1 MKRVYYIHLAIAMLA
16 FSACCGPKPT
26 PAIPAD
32 KDLEAKVEKTLK
44 GMDLDTKIGQLVQ
57 LNINII
63 TSGDDVDPAKMESV
77 FGRWKIGSILNVF
90 QGTAQTREKTA
101 DIISKIQ
108 EASMKYIGIPTIYG
122 LDMIHGA
129 TYLTEGTFFPQ
140 EVNLA
145 ATFDTRH
152 AANMGAVMA
161 YETRAAMCP
170 WIFSPVMDLGRDPR
184 WPRIWE
190 SYGEDSYLQSVMSV
204 AETRAIQGE
213 DPNHIGPDK
222 VAACIKHYMAYGAP
236 FTGKDRTP
244 AILAEHDMREKY
256 FRPFKECAEAGALSV
271 MVNSASINGIP
282 THANRELLTGW
293 LKEGLNWDGMIV
305 TDWAD
310 VNNLYS
316 REHIAADRK
325 EALALAINA
334 GIDMIMDP
342 YDTLCCAD
350 IKAAVEEKMIP
361 MSRIDDAVRRVLRLK
376 YRLGL
381 FDNPTWDVSGYDRFG
396 CEEFVA
402 QAREA
407 AIESEV
413 LLKNEGI
420 LPLKKGTRILIT
432 GPCGNSMRTLNGGWS
447 YTWQGTE
454 APVYTEKFNTIY
466 EALANKFGA
475 SNVRFVPGIEFDE
488 TRFAW
493 QVEKNVN
500 ISAAAAAARSADVVV
515 ACLGENSYCETPG
528 NIDDLNLS
536 SNQKDL
542 LRAVAATGKPVVLV
556 LNEGR
561 PRIIGDVEPLAKA
574 VVDVMLPGNY
584 GGDALAEL
592 LAGDANFSGKLPFT
606 YPQHINSLHTYDYK
620 VSENVATMAG
630 EYNYDA
636 VMDVQWPFGHGLSY
650 TSFEYSDLKCSRT
663 GFKSGY
669 SLDFELTVKN
679 AGKVA
684 GKESVLLYSSDI
696 IASMVPDVKRL
707 RAFSKVDLQPGESKT
722 VRFSIPADE
731 LAFVGQD
738 GKRHLEQGDFRIAA
752 GNCSLIVT
760 CTETSVR

>member
-1 MKRVYYIHLAIAMLA
+1 MLA

-32 KDLEAKVEKTLK
+32 KELEAKVEKTLK

-213 DPNHIGPDK
+213 APNHIGPDK

-282 THANRELLTGW
+282 THANRELLTEW

-420 LPLKKGTRILIT
+420 LPLKKGTRILVT

-454 APVYTEKFNTIY
+454 ASVYTEKFNTIY

-584 GGDALAEL
+584 GGDALADL

-606 YPQHINSLHTYDYK
+606 YPKHINSLHTYDYK

-636 VMDVQWPFGHGLSY
+636 VMDVQWPFGYGLSY

-663 GFKSGY
+663 GFKSGD

-738 GKRHLEQGDFRIAA
+738 GKRHLEKGDFRIAA

>member
-44 GMDLDTKIGQLVQ
+44 GMDLDTKIGQMVQ
-57 LNINII
+57 LNINLI

-77 FGRWKIGSILNVF
+77 FGRWKVGSILNVF

-170 WIFSPVMDLGRDPR
+170 WVFSPVMDLGRDPR

-190 SYGEDSYLQSVMSV
+190 SYGEDSFLQSVMSV

-293 LKEGLNWDGMIV
+293 LKEGLDWDVMIV

-381 FDNPTWDVSGYDRFG
+381 FDNPTWDVSGYDSFG

-420 LPLKKGTRILIT
+420 LPLKKGTRILVT

-500 ISAAAAAARSADVVV
+500 ISAAAAAARSADIVV

-606 YPQHINSLHTYDYK
+606 YPKHINSLHTYDYK
-620 VSENVATMAG
+620 VSENVATMEG

-663 GFKSGY
+663 GFKSGD

-738 GKRHLEQGDFRIAA
+738 GKRHLEKGDFRIAA

>member
-1 MKRVYYIHLAIAMLA
+1 MLA

-32 KDLEAKVEKTLK
+32 KELEAKVEKTLK

-282 THANRELLTGW
+282 THANRELLTEW

-420 LPLKKGTRILIT
+420 LPLKKGTRILVT

-454 APVYTEKFNTIY
+454 ASVYTEKFNTIY

-584 GGDALAEL
+584 GGDALADL

-606 YPQHINSLHTYDYK
+606 YPKHINSLHTYDYK

-636 VMDVQWPFGHGLSY
+636 VMDVQWPFGYGLSY

-663 GFKSGY
+663 GFKSGD

-738 GKRHLEQGDFRIAA
+738 GKRHLEKGDFRIAA

>member
-1 MKRVYYIHLAIAMLA
+1 MKTSSLVSMACLL
-16 FSACCGPKPT
+16 SALVSCKTGVK
-26 PAIPAD
+26 PAIPED
-32 KDLEAKVEKTLK
+32 KALEARVEKTLK
-44 GMDLDTKIGQLVQ
+44 RMDLDTKIGQMVQ
-57 LNINII
+57 LNINLI
-63 TSGDDVDPAKMESV
+63 TSGDDVDPVKMESV

-152 AANMGAVMA
+152 AANMGVVMA

-190 SYGEDSYLQSVMSV
+190 SYGEDSYVQSVMSV

-293 LKEGLNWDGMIV
+293 LKEGLDWDGMIV

-310 VNNLYS
+310 VNNLYT

-396 CEEFVA
+396 CKEFVA

-407 AIESEV
+407 AIESEI
-413 LLKNEGI
+413 LLKNDGV
-420 LPLKKGTRILIT
+420 LPLKKGTRILVT

-454 APVYTEKFNTIY
+454 NPVYTEKFNTIY

-475 SNVRFVPGIEFDE
+475 SNVKFVPGIEFDE

-500 ISAAAAAARSADVVV
+500 ISAAAAAARSVDVVV

-536 SNQKDL
+536 ANQKDL

-574 VVDVMLPGNY
+574 VVDVMLPSNY

-606 YPQHINSLHTYDYK
+606 YPKHVNALHTYDYK
-620 VSENVATMAG
+620 VSENVETMEG

-636 VMDVQWPFGHGLSY
+636 VMNVQWPFGFGLSY
-650 TSFEYSDLKCSRT
+650 TTFGYSDFKCSKSD
-663 GFKSGY
+663 FKSGDM
-669 SLDFELTVKN
+669 LDFEVTVTN
-679 AGKVA
+679 TGSMA
-684 GKESVLLYSSDI
+684 GKEAVLLYSSDI
-696 IASMVPDVKRL
+696 VASMVPDVRRL
-707 RAFSKVDLQPGESKT
+707 RAFTKVDLLPGESKT
-722 VRFSIPADE
+722 VRMSVPADE

-738 GKRHLEQGDFRIAA
+738 GKWHLEKGAFRFSS
-752 GNCSLIVT
+752 GPCSCYADCV
-760 CTETSVR
+760 ETTVK

>member
-213 DPNHIGPDK
+213 DPSHIGPDK

-293 LKEGLNWDGMIV
+293 LKEGLDWDGMIV

-381 FDNPTWDVSGYDRFG
+381 FDNPTWDVSGYDSFG

-420 LPLKKGTRILIT
+420 LPLKKGTRILVT

-536 SNQKDL
+536 SSQKDL

-606 YPQHINSLHTYDYK
+606 YPKHINSLHTYDYK
-620 VSENVATMAG
+620 VSENVATMEG

-663 GFKSGY
+663 GFKSGD

-738 GKRHLEQGDFRIAA
+738 GKRHLEKGDFRIAA

>member
-26 PAIPAD
+26 PAITAD

-57 LNINII
+57 LNINLI

-190 SYGEDSYLQSVMSV
+190 SYGEDSYVQSVMSV

-213 DPNHIGPDK
+213 DPNHIGPDN

-293 LKEGLNWDGMIV
+293 LKEGLDWDGMIV

-310 VNNLYS
+310 VNNLYT

-361 MSRIDDAVRRVLRLK
+361 MSRIDDAVRRVIRLK

-381 FDNPTWDVSGYDRFG
+381 FDDPTWDVSGYDRFG

-413 LLKNEGI
+413 LLKNDGV
-420 LPLKKGTRILIT
+420 LPLKKGTRILVT

-454 APVYTEKFNTIY
+454 DPVYTEKFNTIY

-475 SNVRFVPGIEFDE
+475 SNVKFVPGIEFDE

-500 ISAAAAAARSADVVV
+500 ISAAAAAARSVDVVV

-536 SNQKDL
+536 ANQKDL

-606 YPQHINSLHTYDYK
+606 YPKHINSLHTYDYK
-620 VSENVATMAG
+620 VSENVATMEG

-650 TSFEYSDLKCSRT
+650 TAFKYSGLKCSKSE
-663 GFKSGY
+663 FKSGDM
-669 SLDFELTVKN
+669 LEFEITITN
-679 AGKVA
+679 EGAVA
-684 GKESVLLYSSDI
+684 GKEAVLLYSSDI

-707 RAFSKVDLQPGESKT
+707 RAFAKADLQPGESKT
-722 VRFSIPADE
+722 LSFSVPADE
-731 LAFVGQD
+731 LAFVSQD
-738 GKRHLEQGDFRIAA
+738 GKWHLEKGAFRFAA
-752 GNCSLIVT
+752 GDCSMIVN

>member
-1 MKRVYYIHLAIAMLA
+1 MLA

-32 KDLEAKVEKTLK
+32 KELEAKVEKTLK

-57 LNINII
+57 LNINLI

-77 FGRWKIGSILNVF
+77 FGRWKVGSILNVF

-190 SYGEDSYLQSVMSV
+190 SYGEDSFLQSVMSV

-244 AILAEHDMREKY
+244 AILAEQDMREKY

-293 LKEGLNWDGMIV
+293 LKEGLDWDGMIV

-310 VNNLYS
+310 VSNLYS

-413 LLKNEGI
+413 LLKNDGV
-420 LPLKKGTRILIT
+420 LPLKKGTRILVT

-454 APVYTEKFNTIY
+454 ASVYTEKFNTIY

-500 ISAAAAAARSADVVV
+500 ISAAAAAARSVDVVV

-536 SNQKDL
+536 ANQKDL

-606 YPQHINSLHTYDYK
+606 YPKHINSLHTYDYK
-620 VSENVATMAG
+620 VSENVATMEG

-636 VMDVQWPFGHGLSY
+636 VMDVQWPFGFGLSY
-650 TSFEYSDLKCSRT
+650 SSFEYSDLKCSRT
-663 GFKSGY
+663 GFKSGD

-679 AGKVA
+679 AGKVV

-738 GKRHLEQGDFRIAA
+738 GKRHLEKGDFRIAA

>member
-1 MKRVYYIHLAIAMLA
+1 MQRISTTITAIAILA
-16 FSACCGPKPT
+16 AVMSCSGNKNK
-26 PAIPAD
+26 PAIASD
-32 KDLEAKVEKTLK
+32 KALEARVEKTLK
-44 GMDLDTKIGQLVQ
+44 EMDLDTKVGQMVQ
-57 LNINII
+57 LNINLI
-63 TSGDDVDPAKMESV
+63 TSGNDVDPAKMEAL

-90 QGTAQTREKTA
+90 QGNAQTREKTA
-101 DIISKIQ
+101 DIISKVQ

-129 TYLTEGTFFPQ
+129 TYLSDGTFFPQ

-152 AANMGAVMA
+152 ASNMGNVMA

-184 WPRIWE
+184 WPRLWE
-190 SYGEDSYLQSVMSV
+190 SYGEDSYVQAMMAV
-204 AETRAIQGE
+204 AETEAIQNLG
-213 DPNHIGPDK
+213 

-236 FTGKDRTP
+236 FSGKDRTP
-244 AILAEHDMREKY
+244 AVLTMHEMREKY

-282 THANRELLTGW
+282 THANKELLTGW
-293 LKEGLNWDGMIV
+293 LKDGLKWDGMIV

-310 VNNLYS
+310 VNNLYT

-350 IKAAVEEKMIP
+350 IKAAVQEKLIP
-361 MSRIDDAVRRVLRLK
+361 MSRIDDAVRRVIRLK

-381 FDNPTWDVSGYDRFG
+381 FDNPVWDVSGYDKFG

-407 AIESEV
+407 ALESEV
-413 LLKNEGI
+413 LLKNDGV
-420 LPLKKGTRILIT
+420 LPLKKGARILVT

-454 APVYTEKFNTIY
+454 DPRYTDRFNSIY
-466 EALANKFGA
+466 EALAAKFGA
-475 SNVRFVPGIEFDE
+475 DKVKYVPGLEFSADHY
-488 TRFAW
+488 AW

-500 ISAAAAAARSADVVV
+500 IPAAVAAARGVDVVV

-542 LRAVAATGKPVVLV
+542 LKALAATGKPVVLV

-561 PRIIGDVEPLAKA
+561 PRIIGDIEPLANA

-606 YPQHINSLHTYDYK
+606 YPKHANSLHTYDYK

-636 VMDVQWPFGHGLSY
+636 VMDVQWPFGFGLSY
-650 TSFEYSDLKCSRT
+650 TTYKYSGFQCSKQE
-663 GFKSGY
+663 FKSGDM
-669 SLDFELTVKN
+669 LDFELTVTN
-679 AGKVA
+679 EGGIA

-707 RAFSKVDLQPGESKT
+707 RAFAKVELSPGESKT
-722 VRFSIPADE
+722 LSFTVPADE

-738 GKRHLEQGDFRIAA
+738 GKWHLEKGAFRFAA
-752 GNCSLIVT
+752 GTCSVMLNCS
-760 CTETSVR
+760 ETKIF

>member
-32 KDLEAKVEKTLK
+32 KELEAKVEKTLK

-63 TSGDDVDPAKMESV
+63 TSGDEVDPAKMESV

-90 QGTAQTREKTA
+90 QGMAQTREKTA

-108 EASMKYIGIPTIYG
+108 EASMRYIGIPTIYG

-282 THANRELLTGW
+282 THANRELLTEW

-420 LPLKKGTRILIT
+420 LPLKKGTRILVT

-454 APVYTEKFNTIY
+454 ASVYTEKFNTIY

-584 GGDALAEL
+584 GGDALADL

-606 YPQHINSLHTYDYK
+606 YPKHINSLHTYDYK

-636 VMDVQWPFGHGLSY
+636 VMDVQWPFGYGLSY

-663 GFKSGY
+663 GFKSGD

-738 GKRHLEQGDFRIAA
+738 GKRHLEKGDFRIAA

>member
-1 MKRVYYIHLAIAMLA
+1 MLA

-32 KDLEAKVEKTLK
+32 KELEAKVEKTLK

-90 QGTAQTREKTA
+90 QGMAQTREKTA

-108 EASMKYIGIPTIYG
+108 EASMRYIGIPTIYG

-282 THANRELLTGW
+282 THANRELLTEW

-420 LPLKKGTRILIT
+420 LPLKKGTRILVT

-454 APVYTEKFNTIY
+454 ASVYTEKFNTIY

-584 GGDALAEL
+584 GGDALADL

-606 YPQHINSLHTYDYK
+606 YPKHINSLHTYDYK

-636 VMDVQWPFGHGLSY
+636 VMDVQWPFGYGLSY

-663 GFKSGY
+663 GFKSGD

-738 GKRHLEQGDFRIAA
+738 GKRHLEKGDFRIAA

>member
-32 KDLEAKVEKTLK
+32 KELEAKVEKTLK
-44 GMDLDTKIGQLVQ
+44 GMDLDTKIGQMVQ
-57 LNINII
+57 LNINLI

-77 FGRWKIGSILNVF
+77 FGRWKVGSILNVF

-101 DIISKIQ
+101 DIISKVQ

-122 LDMIHGA
+122 LDMIHGT

-190 SYGEDSYLQSVMSV
+190 SYGEDSYVQSEMSV

-213 DPNHIGPDK
+213 DPNHIGQGK

-293 LKEGLNWDGMIV
+293 LKEGLDWDGMIV

-316 REHIAADRK
+316 REHIASDRK

-361 MSRIDDAVRRVLRLK
+361 MSRIDDAVRRVIRLK

-420 LPLKKGTRILIT
+420 LPLKKGARILVT

-454 APVYTEKFNTIY
+454 ASVYTEKFNTIY

-536 SNQKDL
+536 ANQKDL
-542 LRAVAATGKPVVLV
+542 LRAVATTGKPVVLV

-584 GGDALAEL
+584 GGDALADL

-606 YPQHINSLHTYDYK
+606 YPKHINSLHTYDYK

-636 VMDVQWPFGHGLSY
+636 VMDVQWPFGFGLSY
-650 TSFEYSDLKCSRT
+650 TSFEYSDLKCSKT
-663 GFKSGY
+663 GFKSGDV
-669 SLDFELTVKN
+669 LDFEITVKN
-679 AGKVA
+679 TGNIA
-684 GKESVLLYSSDI
+684 GKEAVLLYSSDI

-722 VRFSIPADE
+722 VRFSIPADD

-738 GKRHLEQGDFRIAA
+738 GKRHLEKGDFRIAA

>member
-1 MKRVYYIHLAIAMLA
+1 MACLL
-16 FSACCGPKPT
+16 SALVSCKTGVK
-26 PAIPAD
+26 PAIPED
-32 KDLEAKVEKTLK
+32 KALEARVEKTLK
-44 GMDLDTKIGQLVQ
+44 RMDLDTKIGQMVQ
-57 LNINII
+57 LNINLI
-63 TSGDDVDPAKMESV
+63 TSGDDVDPVKMESV

-152 AANMGAVMA
+152 AANMGVVMA

-190 SYGEDSYLQSVMSV
+190 SYGEDSFVQSVMSV

-293 LKEGLNWDGMIV
+293 LKEGLDWDGMIV

-310 VNNLYS
+310 VNNLYT

-396 CEEFVA
+396 SKVFVA

-413 LLKNEGI
+413 LLKNDGV
-420 LPLKKGTRILIT
+420 LPLKKGTRILVT

-454 APVYTEKFNTIY
+454 NPVYTEKFNTIY

-475 SNVRFVPGIEFDE
+475 SNVKFVPGIEFDE

-500 ISAAAAAARSADVVV
+500 ISAAAAAARSVDVVV

-536 SNQKDL
+536 ANQKDL

-574 VVDVMLPGNY
+574 VVDVMLPSNY

-606 YPQHINSLHTYDYK
+606 YPKHVNALHTYDYK
-620 VSENVATMAG
+620 VSENVETMEG

-636 VMDVQWPFGHGLSY
+636 VMNVQWPFGFGLSY
-650 TSFEYSDLKCSRT
+650 TTFGYSDFKCSKSD
-663 GFKSGY
+663 FKSGDM
-669 SLDFELTVKN
+669 LDFEVTVTN
-679 AGKVA
+679 TGSMA
-684 GKESVLLYSSDI
+684 GKEAVLLYSSDI
-696 IASMVPDVKRL
+696 VASMVPDVRRL
-707 RAFSKVDLQPGESKT
+707 RAFTKVDLLPGESKT
-722 VRFSIPADE
+722 VRMSVPADE

-738 GKRHLEQGDFRIAA
+738 GKWHLEKGAFRFSS
-752 GNCSLIVT
+752 GPCSCYADCV
-760 CTETSVR
+760 ETTVK

>member
-32 KDLEAKVEKTLK
+32 KELESKVEKTLK

-63 TSGDDVDPAKMESV
+63 TSGDDVDPVKMESV

-190 SYGEDSYLQSVMSV
+190 SYGEDSFLQSVMSV

-293 LKEGLNWDGMIV
+293 LKEGLDWDGMIV

-413 LLKNEGI
+413 LLKNDGI
-420 LPLKKGTRILIT
+420 LPLKRGTRILVT

-500 ISAAAAAARSADVVV
+500 ISAAAAAARSVDVVV

-606 YPQHINSLHTYDYK
+606 YPKHINSLHTYDYK

-663 GFKSGY
+663 GFKSGD

-679 AGKVA
+679 ARKVA

-738 GKRHLEQGDFRIAA
+738 GKRHLEKGDFRIAA